1 MSNKVLEDVAQT
13 ISNKSTAESKDEN
26 FGSIILTIMIIGIIL
41 NLVRIIQHCDKE
53 QTSESCAKRIKK
65 VCDRNSWYTVMRIRK
80 TIRQSIGMEKYR
92 TYGRAMVKSIMDTGN
107 ELTEEKLIEIVEASN
122 NV

>member
-41 NLVRIIQHCDKE
+41 NLVRIIQHGDKE
-53 QTSESCAKRIKK
+53 QTSESCAKRI
-65 VCDRNSWYTVMRIRK
+65 RK
-80 TIRQSIGMEKYR
+80 F
-92 TYGRAMVKSIMDTGN
+92 A
-107 ELTEEKLIEIVEASN
+107 IEILGIL
-122 NV
+122 